1 MSSKVLTTNTE
12 ASLAE
17 RTKGGRLPWHR
28 HALFFLPC
36 LIGLTLDLVTKWY
49 MFRYHFDPVRADPK
63 SEEYASQIPHWW
75 ISDIFGIQTATNP
88 GALFGLGQGYQW
100 LFALVS
106 ILLIL
111 GFLVWLYFYGGIRD
125 RWLTLTL
132 GIICGGAMGNFY
144 DRVGFGSL
152 PNYPVEIQYNV
163 RDWILFN
170 LDGVS
175 GFNPWPNFNIADV
188 CCVCGA
194 IMMVIYAYRA
204 EHPPV
209 SSSSETDSDQS

>member
-1 MSSKVLTTNTE
+1 
-12 ASLAE
+12 
-17 RTKGGRLPWHR
+17 
-28 HALFFLPC
+28 
-36 LIGLTLDLVTKWY
+36 
-49 MFRYHFDPVRADPK
+49 
-63 SEEYASQIPHWW
+63 
-75 ISDIFGIQTATNP
+75 
-88 GALFGLGQGYQW
+88 
-100 LFALVS
+100 
-106 ILLIL
+106 
-111 GFLVWLYFYGGIRD
+111 
-125 RWLTLTL
+125 
-132 GIICGGAMGNFY
+132 MGNFY

-152 PNYPVEIQYNV
+152 PSYPVEIQYNV